1 MTIFVVVAVVVVL
14 FVVYVIVMDEQVELY
29 SIDYLKNLV
38 VDYVVVSIDR
48 FPHLLMVVHLK
59 Y

>member
-1 MTIFVVVAVVVVL
+1 MFVVVVVVVVL

-29 SIDYLKNLV
+29 SIDYLKNSV

>member
-1 MTIFVVVAVVVVL
+1 MFVVVVAVVL